1 MDGED
6 ERLGKIGAQRLHA
19 VHLCTHV
26 NAYAERFV
34 RTIKESCLERLVLFG
49 ERSLRSAVHEF
60 TEHYLRERHHQGL
73 GNRLILRDSCIDVN
87 QGRIRRRGRL
97 GGLLNYYYRAAA

>member
-6 ERLGKIGAQRLHA
+6 ERLGKIGTLRLHA

-26 NAYAERFV
+26 NAFAERFV

-60 TEHYLRERHHQGL
+60 TQHYLRERHHQGL
-73 GNRLILRDSCIDVN
+73 GNRLILSDNCIEVN
-87 QGRIRRRGRL
+87 QGRIRCLSRL
-97 GGLLNYYYRAAA
+97 GGLLNYYYREAA